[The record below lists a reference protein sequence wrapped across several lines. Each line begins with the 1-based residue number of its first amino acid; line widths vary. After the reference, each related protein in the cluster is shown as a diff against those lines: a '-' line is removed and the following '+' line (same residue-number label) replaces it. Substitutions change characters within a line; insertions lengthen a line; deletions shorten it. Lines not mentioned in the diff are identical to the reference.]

1 MIVERK
7 KKYTLFALLVLR
19 ASFVF
24 GARKNLIA
32 LNERSNQSGMIRGIS
47 EMVNL
52 LAPKSLVILVQNET
66 KIDRLDKL
74 TVMIHHHNIPTCVYY
89 DLEQYFS
96 LIEENLEKSLEIT
109 SLIFCHP
116 EDMLQDITD
125 RRLAHRL
132 SLFIFYWGASQLPA
146 TLNHNLLKEPF
157 RVAIITNPRRNIF
170 RIFYNQAKPNNR
182 GDMVSVNW
190 FDGNDMTFKRVP
202 LLPSPTEV
210 YKNFDGRIFS
220 IPVIH
225 KPPWHFI
232 IYGNVSTNAADM
244 TNGTNSDD
252 AVGFE
257 MELEKNVT
265 VESDDTYFTVKG
277 GRDHN
282 LMQLIAERMNFS
294 FQYVEPPEKI
304 QGIALGSENNAS
316 FSGALGML
324 QRREVELYLGDVAVT
339 WERMKAVE
347 FSFFTLADS
356 AAFVTHAPRKLN
368 EALAL
373 VRPFQITVWPPVII
387 TILISGPILYII
399 ISTPYRWRYGYNR
412 GNLRQRNRHKKFRQR
427 KPAFYN
433 IRYIEEMSY
442 TRVTARRTYRTNDMQ
457 EYPSLD
463 RCIWYTINVYLRQ
476 SANIPFDGHLARFF
490 SILLWLCA
498 TYVLGDVY
506 SAQLT
511 SQLARPAR
519 ESPINTLGRLENRMT
534 RDGYELLV
542 ERQSAF
548 HAALVNSTGVLQ
560 RLYRLTRQR
569 SVNDSFLVK
578 SVEEGIRV
586 LQSDPKYAVFGGR
599 ETLYFN
605 TKRYGANRFQLSE
618 KLYTRYSA
626 VAVQIGCPFL
636 DSLNDVYVCSGSI
649 KSMHYEMVYYSTIFL
664 HLISSIMRLFEAGI
678 VEKITIAEYEQM
690 FGRHKGSISHSEET
704 VRSTKSTNS
713 ECDTDG
719 TGSKRK
725 TDSNDKLQPMN
736 LRMLQGAFLVL
747 ACGHILGGICLFV
760 ERHIKMINSCGETI
774 GLIGSKLKCVIDQL
788 CPQWR

>member
-1 MIVERK
+1 M
-7 KKYTLFALLVLR
+7 FA
-19 ASFVF
+19 ASP
-24 GARKNLIA
+24 GAGNLIA
-32 LNERSNQSGMIRGIS
+32 VYEKSNQSGMIRGIS
-47 EMVNL
+47 EMINL
-52 LAPKSLVILVQNET
+52 LSPKSLVILVQNET

-74 TVMIHHHNIPTCVYY
+74 TVIIHRHSIPTCVYY
-89 DLEQYFS
+89 DLEGYFN
-96 LIEENLEKSLEIT
+96 LIEENLKQSLETT

-116 EDMLQDITD
+116 EDMLQDIID

-132 SLFIFYWGASQLPA
+132 SLFIFYWGAAQLPKR
-146 TLNHNLLKEPF
+146 LNSALLKEPF
-157 RVAIITNPRRNIF
+157 RVAVITNPRRNIY

-182 GDMVSVNW
+182 GEMLSSNW

-210 YKNFDGRIFS
+210 YKNFEGRIFS

-225 KPPWHFI
+225 KPPWHFVL
-232 IYGNVSTNAADM
+232 YGNTSETVGDATNN
-244 TNGTNSDD
+244 TE
-252 AVGFE
+252 VGFE
-257 MELEKNVT
+257 MDLERNVT
-265 VESDDTYFTVKG
+265 VESDDAYFTVKG

-304 QGIALGSENNAS
+304 QGIALGAEDNAS

-324 QRREVELYLGDVAVT
+324 QRREVDLYLGDAAVT

-347 FSFFTLADS
+347 YSFFTLADS

-373 VRPFQITVWPPVII
+373 VHPFQLTVWPPVII
-387 TILISGPILYII
+387 TIFISGPILFLI
-399 ISTPYRWRYGYNR
+399 ISTPFRWRRINQPKNR
-412 GNLRQRNRHKKFRQR
+412 NDLWWR
-427 KPAFYN
+427 KRARKDKPTFYN
-433 IRYIEEMSY
+433 LRYIEEMNY
-442 TRVTARRTYRTNDMQ
+442 TRFATKRIHLMDEKQ
-457 EYPSLD
+457 DYPSLE
-463 RCIWYTINVYLRQ
+463 RCIWYTINIYLRQ

-519 ESPINTLGRLENRMT
+519 ESPINTLGRLEHRMT
-534 RDGYELLV
+534 AEGYQLLV

-548 HAALVNSTGVLQ
+548 HAALVNSTGILQ

-569 SVNDSFLVK
+569 SINDSFLVG

-586 LQSDPKYAVFGGR
+586 LQDDPKFAVFGGR

-636 DSLNDVYVCSGSI
+636 DSLNDV
-649 KSMHYEMVYYSTIFL
+649 
-664 HLISSIMRLFEAGI
+664 IMRLFEAGI
-678 VEKITIAEYEQM
+678 IEKITIAEYERM
-690 FGRHKGSISHSEET
+690 FGRHSGGVSHAEET
-704 VRSTKSTNS
+704 VRSAKSTNS
-713 ECDTDG
+713 ECDAEG
-719 TGSKRK
+719 IGGKRK
-725 TDSNDKLQPMN
+725 SDSNEKLQPMN

-747 ACGHILGGICLFV
+747 ACGHSLGG
-760 ERHIKMINSCGETI
+760 
-774 GLIGSKLKCVIDQL
+774 
-788 CPQWR
+788 

>member
-1 MIVERK
+1 M
-7 KKYTLFALLVLR
+7 LLVY
-19 ASFVF
+19 
-24 GARKNLIA
+24 GATQGRRNLIA
-32 LNERSNQSGMIRGIS
+32 LYERSNQSGMIRGIS

-74 TVMIHHHNIPTCVYY
+74 TVMIHHHNIPTCVFY
-89 DLEQYFS
+89 DLEGYFN
-96 LIEENLEKSLEIT
+96 LIEEKLKKSLEIT

-116 EDMLQDITD
+116 EDMLQDMTD

-132 SLFIFYWGASQLPA
+132 SLFIFYWGATQPPA
-146 TLNHNLLKEPF
+146 RLNSALLREPL

-170 RIFYNQAKPNNR
+170 RIFYNQALPNNR
-182 GDMVSVNW
+182 GEMRSVNW
-190 FDGNDMTFKRVP
+190 FDGNDMTFKRMP
-202 LLPSPTEV
+202 LLPLPTKV
-210 YKNFDGRIFS
+210 YKNFQGRIFT

-232 IYGNVSTNAADM
+232 VYGNASGNAEYM
-244 TNGTNSDD
+244 TNNSNSDD
-252 AVGFE
+252 VGFE
-257 MELEKNVT
+257 LDLERNVT
-265 VESDDTYFTVKG
+265 VETDDNYFTVKG

-282 LMQLIAERMNFS
+282 LMQLVADRMNFS

-304 QGIALGSENNAS
+304 QGIALGSEGNAS

-324 QRREVELYLGDVAVT
+324 QRREADLYLGDVAVT

-373 VRPFQITVWPPVII
+373 VRPFQVTVWPPVII
-387 TILISGPILYII
+387 TIIISGPILYVI
-399 ISTPYRWRYGYNR
+399 ISTPFRWKSPREPSKGSILQRYKAA
-412 GNLRQRNRHKKFRQR
+412 RNR

-433 IRYIEEMSY
+433 MRYIEEMNY
-442 TRVTARRTYRTNDMQ
+442 TRFTATRQTRLMRENDNF
-457 EYPSLD
+457 PSLD

-476 SANIPFDGHLARFF
+476 SANIPYDGHLARFF

-519 ESPINTLGRLENRMT
+519 ESPINTLGRLEYRMA

-542 ERQSAF
+542 ERQSGF

-560 RLYRLTRQR
+560 RLYRLTRKR
-569 SVNDSFLVK
+569 SVNDSFLVT
-578 SVEEGIRV
+578 SVEVGIRV
-586 LQSDPKYAVFGGR
+586 LQNDPKHAVFGGR

-636 DSLNDVYVCSGSI
+636 DSLNEV
-649 KSMHYEMVYYSTIFL
+649 
-664 HLISSIMRLFEAGI
+664 IMRLFEAGI

-690 FGRHKGSISHSEET
+690 FGRQKGGISHAEET
-704 VRSTKSTNS
+704 LRSAKSNS
-713 ECDTDG
+713 DCSDMDG
-719 TGSKRK
+719 PGGKRK
-725 TDSNDKLQPMN
+725 SDSNDKLQPMN

-747 ACGHILGGICLFV
+747 ACGHLLGGVCLFV
-760 ERHIKMINSCGETI
+760 ERHMMMIVCYSNALNRFWQRGKRI
-774 GLIGSKLKCVIDQL
+774 FI
-788 CPQWR
+788 RRH

>member
-1 MIVERK
+1 MGVGRNS
-7 KKYTLFALLVLR
+7 KYSLALVLLKV
-19 ASFVF
+19 ALVW
-24 GARKNLIA
+24 GAFPTQRNLIA
-32 LNERSNQSGMIRGIS
+32 LYERSNQSGMIRGIS

-89 DLEQYFS
+89 DLEAYFT
-96 LIEENLEKSLEIT
+96 LIEENLKKSLEIT

-132 SLFIFYWGASQLPA
+132 SLFIFYWGAAQLPA
-146 TLNHNLLKEPF
+146 TLNPNLLMEPF

-182 GDMVSVNW
+182 GDMLSVNW

-210 YKNFDGRIFS
+210 YKNFQGRIFT

-232 IYGNVSTNAADM
+232 VYGNGSASVGDNQNSSSSEAA
-244 TNGTNSDD
+244 G
-252 AVGFE
+252 GFE
-257 MELEKNVT
+257 LELDKNVT

-282 LMQLIAERMNFS
+282 LMQLIAERMNFT

-304 QGIALGSENNAS
+304 QGIALGSEDNAS

-399 ISTPYRWRYGYNR
+399 ISTPYRWRSA
-412 GNLRQRNRHKKFRQR
+412 QSVHDRNARWRPTRSRLR

-433 IRYIEEMSY
+433 LRYIEEMSY
-442 TRVTARRTYRTNDMQ
+442 TRFRAERTSLINNHQHHHQSRGQD
-457 EYPSLD
+457 YPSLD

-519 ESPINTLGRLENRMT
+519 ESPINTLGRLENRMN
-534 RDGYELLV
+534 REGYQLLV

-586 LQSDPKYAVFGGR
+586 LQADPKYAVFGGR

-636 DSLNDVYVCSGSI
+636 DSLNEV
-649 KSMHYEMVYYSTIFL
+649 
-664 HLISSIMRLFEAGI
+664 IMRLFEAGI

-690 FGRHKGSISHSEET
+690 FGRQKGGVSHAEET
-704 VRSTKSTNS
+704 VRTVKSTNS

-719 TGSKRK
+719 TGSGKRK

-747 ACGHILGGICLFV
+747 ACGHLFGGKFFTMAI
-760 ERHIKMINSCGETI
+760 
-774 GLIGSKLKCVIDQL
+774 
-788 CPQWR
+788 

>member
-1 MIVERK
+1 
-7 KKYTLFALLVLR
+7 
-19 ASFVF
+19 
-24 GARKNLIA
+24 
-32 LNERSNQSGMIRGIS
+32 
-47 EMVNL
+47 MVNL

-74 TVMIHHHNIPTCVYY
+74 TVMIHHHSIPTCVYY

-170 RIFYNQAKPNNR
+170 RVFYNQAKPNNR
-182 GDMVSVNW
+182 GDMLSVNW

-210 YKNFDGRIFS
+210 YKNFEGRVFS

-232 IYGNVSTNAADM
+232 VYGNLSVNAAEM
-244 TNGTNSDD
+244 TNGTNGDD

-265 VESDDTYFTVKG
+265 VENDDTYFTVKG

-304 QGIALGSENNAS
+304 QGIALGSEGNAS

-373 VRPFQITVWPPVII
+373 
-387 TILISGPILYII
+387 
-399 ISTPYRWRYGYNR
+399 
-412 GNLRQRNRHKKFRQR
+412 
-427 KPAFYN
+427 
-433 IRYIEEMSY
+433 
-442 TRVTARRTYRTNDMQ
+442 
-457 EYPSLD
+457 
-463 RCIWYTINVYLRQ
+463 
-476 SANIPFDGHLARFF
+476 
-490 SILLWLCA
+490 
-498 TYVLGDVY
+498 
-506 SAQLT
+506 LT

-519 ESPINTLGRLENRMT
+519 ESPINTLGRLENRMK

-569 SVNDSFLVK
+569 SINDSFLVK

-636 DSLNDVYVCSGSI
+636 DSLNEV
-649 KSMHYEMVYYSTIFL
+649 
-664 HLISSIMRLFEAGI
+664 IMRLFEAGI

-690 FGRHKGSISHSEET
+690 FGRQKGSVSHSEET
-704 VRSTKSTNS
+704 VRSAKSTNS

-747 ACGHILGGICLFV
+747 ACGHIMGGEFKTV
-760 ERHIKMINSCGETI
+760 
-774 GLIGSKLKCVIDQL
+774 
-788 CPQWR
+788 

>member
-1 MIVERK
+1 
-7 KKYTLFALLVLR
+7 
-19 ASFVF
+19 
-24 GARKNLIA
+24 
-32 LNERSNQSGMIRGIS
+32 MIRGIS

-210 YKNFDGRIFS
+210 YKNFEGRIFS

-324 QRREVELYLGDVAVT
+324 QRREVGLYLGDVAVT

-373 VRPFQITVWPPVII
+373 VRPFQITLLFRVII
-387 TILISGPILYII
+387 S
-399 ISTPYRWRYGYNR
+399 
-412 GNLRQRNRHKKFRQR
+412 
-427 KPAFYN
+427 A
-433 IRYIEEMSY
+433 
-442 TRVTARRTYRTNDMQ
+442 
-457 EYPSLD
+457 
-463 RCIWYTINVYLRQ
+463 
-476 SANIPFDGHLARFF
+476 ANIPFDGHLARFF

-636 DSLNDVYVCSGSI
+636 DSLNDV
-649 KSMHYEMVYYSTIFL
+649 
-664 HLISSIMRLFEAGI
+664 IMRLFEAGI

-760 ERHIKMINSCGETI
+760 ERHIKMINRCGETI

>member
-1 MIVERK
+1 
-7 KKYTLFALLVLR
+7 
-19 ASFVF
+19 
-24 GARKNLIA
+24 
-32 LNERSNQSGMIRGIS
+32 MIRGIS

-52 LAPKSLVILVQNET
+52 LSPKSLVILVQNET

-74 TVMIHHHNIPTCVYY
+74 TVVIHRHSIPTCVYY
-89 DLEQYFS
+89 DLEGYFD
-96 LIEENLEKSLEIT
+96 LIEENLKKSLEIT

-116 EDMLQDITD
+116 EDMLQEIID

-132 SLFIFYWGASQLPA
+132 SLFIFYWGATQLPKR
-146 TLNHNLLKEPF
+146 LNSVLLKEPF
-157 RVAIITNPRRNIF
+157 RVAVITNPRKNIY

-182 GDMVSVNW
+182 GEMLSSNW
-190 FDGNDMTFKRVP
+190 FDGNDMTFKRMP

-210 YKNFDGRIFS
+210 YKNFEGRIFS

-225 KPPWHFI
+225 KPPWHFVL
-232 IYGNVSTNAADM
+232 YGNTS
-244 TNGTNSDD
+244 
-252 AVGFE
+252 E
-257 MELEKNVT
+257 NV
-265 VESDDTYFTVKG
+265 G

-294 FQYVEPPEKI
+294 FQYMEPPEKI
-304 QGIALGSENNAS
+304 QGIALSAEDNAS

-324 QRREVELYLGDVAVT
+324 QRREVDLYLGDVAVT

-373 VRPFQITVWPPVII
+373 VHPFQLTVWPPVII
-387 TILISGPILYII
+387 TILISGPILFLI
-399 ISTPYRWRYGYNR
+399 ISTPFRWRR
-412 GNLRQRNRHKKFRQR
+412 MHDL
-427 KPAFYN
+427 
-433 IRYIEEMSY
+433 E
-442 TRVTARRTYRTNDMQ
+442 
-457 EYPSLD
+457 

-519 ESPINTLGRLENRMT
+519 ESPINTLGHLEHRMAE
-534 RDGYELLV
+534 DGYQLLV

-548 HAALVNSTGVLQ
+548 HAALVNSTGILQ

-569 SVNDSFLVK
+569 SVNDSFLVG

-586 LQSDPKYAVFGGR
+586 LQGDPKFAVFGGR

-605 TKRYGANRFQLSE
+605 TKRYGAKRYQLSE

-636 DSLNDVYVCSGSI
+636 DSLNDV
-649 KSMHYEMVYYSTIFL
+649 
-664 HLISSIMRLFEAGI
+664 IMRLFEAGI
-678 VEKITIAEYEQM
+678 IEKITIAEYERM
-690 FGRHKGSISHSEET
+690 FGRHNGGVSHAEET
-704 VRSTKSTNS
+704 VRSAKSSNS
-713 ECDTDG
+713 ECDAE
-719 TGSKRK
+719 GSGGKRK
-725 TDSNDKLQPMN
+725 SDSNEKLQPMN

-747 ACGHILGGICLFV
+747 ACGHSLGGKQIHQRVLQYCNSCHYFINIAGVCLFV
-760 ERHIKMINSCGETI
+760 ERHMTLLHRVGTTINRLLEQVQRILTHLCGIFRDRKIE
-774 GLIGSKLKCVIDQL
+774 Q
-788 CPQWR
+788 QQ

>member
-1 MIVERK
+1 
-7 KKYTLFALLVLR
+7 
-19 ASFVF
+19 
-24 GARKNLIA
+24 
-32 LNERSNQSGMIRGIS
+32 MIRGIS

-74 TVMIHHHNIPTCVYY
+74 TVMIHQHNIPTCVYY

-146 TLNHNLLKEPF
+146 TLNPNMLKEPF
-157 RVAIITNPRRNIF
+157 RVAVITNPRRNIF

-182 GDMVSVNW
+182 GDMLSVNW

-210 YKNFDGRIFS
+210 YKNFQGRIFS

-232 IYGNVSTNAADM
+232 VYGNVSANAGEM
-244 TNGTNSDD
+244 TNSTNSD

-257 MELEKNVT
+257 MDLEKNVT

-304 QGIALGSENNAS
+304 QGIALGSEDNAS

-387 TILISGPILYII
+387 TILISGPILYVI
-399 ISTPYRWRYGYNR
+399 ISTPYRWRYGHSR
-412 GNLRQRNRHKKFRQR
+412 RPARNPHCHPKRFRNR

-442 TRVTARRTYRTNDMQ
+442 TRVTARRTNTSNQHQ

-519 ESPINTLGRLENRMT
+519 ESPINTLGRLETRMT

-548 HAALVNSTGVLQ
+548 HAALVNSTGILQ

-586 LQSDPKYAVFGGR
+586 LQSDPKHAVFGGR

-636 DSLNDVYVCSGSI
+636 DSLNEV
-649 KSMHYEMVYYSTIFL
+649 
-664 HLISSIMRLFEAGI
+664 IMRLFEAGI

-690 FGRHKGSISHSEET
+690 FGRHKGDISHSEET

-713 ECDTDG
+713 DCDTDG
-719 TGSKRK
+719 TGTKRK
-725 TDSNDKLQPMN
+725 TDSNEKLQPMN

-747 ACGHILGGICLFV
+747 ACGHLLGGKFLT
-760 ERHIKMINSCGETI
+760 RARTQ
-774 GLIGSKLKCVIDQL
+774 KLC
-788 CPQWR
+788 

>member
-1 MIVERK
+1 
-7 KKYTLFALLVLR
+7 
-19 ASFVF
+19 
-24 GARKNLIA
+24 
-32 LNERSNQSGMIRGIS
+32 MIRGIS

-52 LAPKSLVILVQNET
+52 LSPKSLVILVQNET

-74 TVMIHHHNIPTCVYY
+74 TVVIHRHSIPTCVYY
-89 DLEQYFS
+89 DLEGYFD
-96 LIEENLEKSLEIT
+96 LIEENLKKSLEIT

-116 EDMLQDITD
+116 EDMLQEIID

-132 SLFIFYWGASQLPA
+132 SLFIFYWGATQLPKR
-146 TLNHNLLKEPF
+146 LNSVLLKEPF
-157 RVAIITNPRRNIF
+157 RVAVITNPRKNIY

-182 GDMVSVNW
+182 GEMLSSNW
-190 FDGNDMTFKRVP
+190 FDGNDMTFKRMP

-210 YKNFDGRIFS
+210 YKNFEGRIFS

-225 KPPWHFI
+225 KPPWHFVL
-232 IYGNVSTNAADM
+232 YGNSSENVGEA
-244 TNGTNSDD
+244 TNSSNAD
-252 AVGFE
+252 VGFE
-257 MELEKNVT
+257 MDIERNVT
-265 VESDDTYFTVKG
+265 VETDDAYVTVKG

-294 FQYVEPPEKI
+294 FQYMEPPEKI
-304 QGIALGSENNAS
+304 QGIALSAEDNAS

-324 QRREVELYLGDVAVT
+324 QRREVDLYLGDVAVT

-373 VRPFQITVWPPVII
+373 VHPFQLTVWPPVII
-387 TILISGPILYII
+387 TILIS
-399 ISTPYRWRYGYNR
+399 
-412 GNLRQRNRHKKFRQR
+412 
-427 KPAFYN
+427 A
-433 IRYIEEMSY
+433 
-442 TRVTARRTYRTNDMQ
+442 
-457 EYPSLD
+457 
-463 RCIWYTINVYLRQ
+463 
-476 SANIPFDGHLARFF
+476 ANIPFDGHLARFF

-519 ESPINTLGRLENRMT
+519 ESPINTLGHLEHRMAE
-534 RDGYELLV
+534 DGYQLLV

-548 HAALVNSTGVLQ
+548 HAALVNSTGILQ

-569 SVNDSFLVK
+569 SVNDSFLVG

-586 LQSDPKYAVFGGR
+586 LQGDPKFAVFGGR

-605 TKRYGANRFQLSE
+605 TKRYGAKRYQLSE

-636 DSLNDVYVCSGSI
+636 DSLNDV
-649 KSMHYEMVYYSTIFL
+649 
-664 HLISSIMRLFEAGI
+664 
-678 VEKITIAEYEQM
+678 
-690 FGRHKGSISHSEET
+690 
-704 VRSTKSTNS
+704 
-713 ECDTDG
+713 
-719 TGSKRK
+719 
-725 TDSNDKLQPMN
+725 
-736 LRMLQGAFLVL
+736 
-747 ACGHILGGICLFV
+747 
-760 ERHIKMINSCGETI
+760 
-774 GLIGSKLKCVIDQL
+774 
-788 CPQWR
+788 

>member
-1 MIVERK
+1 M
-7 KKYTLFALLVLR
+7 LFVTAIFFPFKNQVL
-19 ASFVF
+19 AGSTP
-24 GARKNLIA
+24 GGGNLIA
-32 LNERSNQSGMIRGIS
+32 LYERSNQSGMIRGIS

-52 LAPKSLVILVQNET
+52 LSPKSLVILVQNET

-74 TVMIHHHNIPTCVYY
+74 TVVIHRHSIPTCVYY
-89 DLEQYFS
+89 DLEGYFD
-96 LIEENLEKSLEIT
+96 LIEENLKKSLEIT

-116 EDMLQDITD
+116 EDMLQEIID

-132 SLFIFYWGASQLPA
+132 SLFIFYWGATQLPKR
-146 TLNHNLLKEPF
+146 LNSVLLKEPF
-157 RVAIITNPRRNIF
+157 RVAVITNPRKNIY

-182 GDMVSVNW
+182 GEMLSSNW
-190 FDGNDMTFKRVP
+190 FDGNDMTFKRMP

-210 YKNFDGRIFS
+210 YKNFEGRIFS

-225 KPPWHFI
+225 KPPWHFVL
-232 IYGNVSTNAADM
+232 YGNTSENVGDA
-244 TNGTNSDD
+244 TNSSNGD
-252 AVGFE
+252 VGFE
-257 MELEKNVT
+257 IDIERNVT
-265 VESDDTYFTVKG
+265 VETDDAYVTVKG

-294 FQYVEPPEKI
+294 FQYMEPPEKI
-304 QGIALGSENNAS
+304 QGIALSAEDNAS

-324 QRREVELYLGDVAVT
+324 QRREVDLYLGDVAVT

-373 VRPFQITVWPPVII
+373 VHPFQLTVWPPVII
-387 TILISGPILYII
+387 TILISGPILFLI
-399 ISTPYRWRYGYNR
+399 ISTPFRWRRMHEQNNR
-412 GNLRQRNRHKKFRQR
+412 NDFWRHKKGGKC

-433 IRYIEEMSY
+433 IRYIEEMNY
-442 TRVTARRTYRTNDMQ
+442 ARFTTRRKRLTTEAQD
-457 EYPSLD
+457 YPSLE

-519 ESPINTLGRLENRMT
+519 ESPINTLGHLEHRMAE
-534 RDGYELLV
+534 DGYQLLV

-548 HAALVNSTGVLQ
+548 HAALVNSTGILQ

-569 SVNDSFLVK
+569 SVNDSFLVG

-586 LQSDPKYAVFGGR
+586 LQGDPKFAVFGGR

-605 TKRYGANRFQLSE
+605 TKRYGAKRYQLSE

-636 DSLNDVYVCSGSI
+636 DSLNDV
-649 KSMHYEMVYYSTIFL
+649 
-664 HLISSIMRLFEAGI
+664 IMRLFEAGI
-678 VEKITIAEYEQM
+678 IEKITIAEYERM
-690 FGRHKGSISHSEET
+690 FGRHNGGVSHAEET
-704 VRSTKSTNS
+704 VRSAKSSNS
-713 ECDTDG
+713 ECDAE
-719 TGSKRK
+719 GSGGKRK
-725 TDSNDKLQPMN
+725 SDSNEKLQPMN

-747 ACGHILGGICLFV
+747 ACGHSLGGNYNLPFSCHFCRFFPNLLHANGAILILLIQKGFSRFKCGGAWRVNMNRHFTVELFYT
-760 ERHIKMINSCGETI
+760 RLAIPFDLLFK
-774 GLIGSKLKCVIDQL
+774 
-788 CPQWR
+788 

>member
-1 MIVERK
+1 
-7 KKYTLFALLVLR
+7 
-19 ASFVF
+19 
-24 GARKNLIA
+24 
-32 LNERSNQSGMIRGIS
+32 
-47 EMVNL
+47 
-52 LAPKSLVILVQNET
+52 
-66 KIDRLDKL
+66 
-74 TVMIHHHNIPTCVYY
+74 
-89 DLEQYFS
+89 
-96 LIEENLEKSLEIT
+96 
-109 SLIFCHP
+109 
-116 EDMLQDITD
+116 MLQEIID

-132 SLFIFYWGASQLPA
+132 SLFIFYWGATQLPKR
-146 TLNHNLLKEPF
+146 LNSVLLKEPF
-157 RVAIITNPRRNIF
+157 RVAVITNPRKNIY

-182 GDMVSVNW
+182 GEMLSSNW
-190 FDGNDMTFKRVP
+190 FDGNDMTFKRMP

-210 YKNFDGRIFS
+210 YKNFEGRIFS

-225 KPPWHFI
+225 KPPWHFVL
-232 IYGNVSTNAADM
+232 YGNTS
-244 TNGTNSDD
+244 
-252 AVGFE
+252 E
-257 MELEKNVT
+257 NV
-265 VESDDTYFTVKG
+265 G

-294 FQYVEPPEKI
+294 FQYMEPPEKI
-304 QGIALGSENNAS
+304 QGIALSAEDNAS

-324 QRREVELYLGDVAVT
+324 QRREVDLYLGDVAVT

-373 VRPFQITVWPPVII
+373 VHPFQLTVWPPVII
-387 TILISGPILYII
+387 TILISGPILFLI
-399 ISTPYRWRYGYNR
+399 ISTPFRWRR
-412 GNLRQRNRHKKFRQR
+412 MHDL
-427 KPAFYN
+427 
-433 IRYIEEMSY
+433 E
-442 TRVTARRTYRTNDMQ
+442 
-457 EYPSLD
+457 

-519 ESPINTLGRLENRMT
+519 ESPINTLGHLEHRMAE
-534 RDGYELLV
+534 DGYQLLV

-548 HAALVNSTGVLQ
+548 HAALVNSTGILQ

-569 SVNDSFLVK
+569 SVNDSFLVG

-586 LQSDPKYAVFGGR
+586 LQGDPKFAVFGGR

-605 TKRYGANRFQLSE
+605 TKRYGAKRYQLSE

-636 DSLNDVYVCSGSI
+636 DSLNDV
-649 KSMHYEMVYYSTIFL
+649 
-664 HLISSIMRLFEAGI
+664 IMRLFEAGI
-678 VEKITIAEYEQM
+678 IEKITIAEYERM
-690 FGRHKGSISHSEET
+690 FGRHNGGVSHAEET
-704 VRSTKSTNS
+704 VRSAKSSNS
-713 ECDTDG
+713 ECDAE
-719 TGSKRK
+719 GSGGKRK
-725 TDSNDKLQPMN
+725 SDSNEKLQPMN

-747 ACGHILGGICLFV
+747 ACGHSLGGKQIHQRTGVCGVQLTTDCRERTKKATNLARLRRGKGIACVLCVAKQPRRVRTICWKS
-760 ERHIKMINSCGETI
+760 R
-774 GLIGSKLKCVIDQL
+774 QA
-788 CPQWR
+788 RR